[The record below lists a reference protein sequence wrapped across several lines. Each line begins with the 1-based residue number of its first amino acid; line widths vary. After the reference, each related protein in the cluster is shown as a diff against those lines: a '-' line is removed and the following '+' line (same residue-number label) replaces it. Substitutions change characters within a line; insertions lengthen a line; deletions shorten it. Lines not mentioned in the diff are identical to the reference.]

1 MFLSRLILDLRSTQ
15 ARRDLA
21 NPYQMHAS
29 LCRALAGPDEPV
41 PRFLWRAETM
51 QASEWPKVLLQ
62 SPIEPAWERWLG
74 HPALANYLVEPPET
88 KPVSYGALS
97 SHQVL
102 RFRLQAN
109 PTVTRKDPATQKNK
123 RHGLKT
129 IEEQLEWLGHQGQ
142 KSGFEVLGAVVVQS
156 KRLRLSRHDPDRPP
170 IVLQS
175 VLFEGHLRITHLEA
189 FQTTLAHGL
198 GHGRALGFGL
208 LSVAR

>member
-29 LCRALAGPDEPV
+29 LCRALAEPDEAV
-41 PRFLWRAETM
+41 PHFLWRTENV
-51 QASEWPKVLLQ
+51 QPNEWPKVLLQ

-74 HPALANYLVEPPET
+74 HPTFANYLVQLPET
-88 KPVSYGALS
+88 KPVSYDVLS

-123 RHGLKT
+123 RHGLKI
-129 IEEQLEWLGHQGQ
+129 IEEQLEWLGRQGQ
-142 KSGFEVLGAVVVQS
+142 KGGFEVLGAMVVQN

-198 GHGRALGFGL
+198 GHAKALGFGL
-208 LSVAR
+208 LSVAK